1 MISMGIDVGA
11 ETLKLAIMED
21 KKVIHS
27 DLLITEEGGEE
38 GSRQIVERALGVSD
52 LKESEIGKVI
62 ATGIGRKAV
71 SFAHETKTEAI
82 CHAKGTYWFF
92 PSARTVID
100 VGAQGSRAIRL
111 GDDGKVIDFAETS
124 KCASGSGFFL
134 EQMGKVLKVPLEQ
147 MGEVALSAP
156 ARVDITNYCSVFA
169 ESEVI
174 SKIHAGE
181 SVSSIL
187 AGLHHSLALRFFDLL
202 MKVGVREDLVM
213 TGGGAKNEALVKEI
227 EGLTGRLVHVP
238 SDPQMVGAIGA
249 ALFGQA

>member
-1 MISMGIDVGA
+1 MGIDVGA
-11 ETLKLAIMED
+11 ETLKLAIMEGERM
-21 KKVIHS
+21 IHS

-38 GSRQIVERALGVSD
+38 GSWQIVERALRISG
-52 LKESEIGKVI
+52 LKESEIAKVI

-71 SFAHETKTEAI
+71 TFAHETKTDAI
-82 CHAKGTYWFF
+82 CHAKGARWLF
-92 PSARTVID
+92 PSARTVLD
-100 VGAQGSRAIRL
+100 VGAQGSRAMRL
-111 GDDGKVIDFAETS
+111 DETGRVIDFSETS

-134 EQMGKVLKVPLEQ
+134 ELMAKILNMPLDQ
-147 MGEVALSAP
+147 MGEVGLSASG
-156 ARVDITNYCSVFA
+156 RVDITNYCSVFA

-213 TGGGAKNEALVKEI
+213 TGGGAKNGALVREVEI
-227 EGLTGRLVHVP
+227 LASTKVHVP
-238 SDPQMVGAIGA
+238 SNPQMVGAIGA